1 MERGRGHRATRRGV
15 LLIVEQLV
23 MELVDFVQCR
33 YAPLHRNEQRKA
45 VQQRHRVDHQR
56 RQHLRSG
63 SAAVNTNY
71 GQLSITH
78 ECNINTINH
87 DQSQQPLR
95 ITVATHSELRYRLV
109 EVAAEHEQ
117 DRELTAVGD
126 QRHDAVPNA
135 HHPATTRADRQ

>member
-1 MERGRGHRATRRGV
+1 M
-15 LLIVEQLV
+15 LLIVEPMV
-23 MELVDFVQCR
+23 MELVDFVECR

-56 RQHLRSG
+56 RQHLRSS
-63 SAAVNTNY
+63 SAAANTKHR
-71 GQLSITH
+71 QLSVAH
-78 ECNINTINH
+78 ECNINTINQ
-87 DQSQQPLR
+87 DQPQPLLW
-95 ITVATHSELRYRLV
+95 IAVATHSELRYRLV

-135 HHPATTRADRQ
+135 HHPATTRPDTQ